1 MGTYA
6 VYDES
11 SGQLQ
16 EGETAESFFIQIQA
30 AYELLMDRDQRRQ
43 YDLDHKYNPL
53 KVSIFSHFRILQQ
66 FKHALHFWCLNF

>member
-1 MGTYA
+1 MATHA

-53 KVSIFSHFRILQQ
+53 KVSIFSHFQILHTVQNLTI
-66 FKHALHFWCLNF
+66 AS